1 MSVSRIGEF
10 KANEGKTDELRD
22 FMISIIPMILSSE
35 GCVSCQMF
43 QNQDDPSKF
52 FMIETW
58 SSIESHQASVKNI
71 PPEMLG
77 QIRPLLAS
85 SPSGSYFDE
94 VIGREFN

>member
-10 KANEGKTDELRD
+10 SANDGKADELRD

-35 GCVSCQMF
+35 GCESCQLF
-43 QNQDDPSKF
+43 QNQDDSSKF

-58 SSIESHQASVKNI
+58 DTIESHQASVKNI

-77 QIRPLLAS
+77 EIRPLLAS

-94 VIGREFN
+94 VIGG